1 MAWTINKQGCLIEL
15 VPDGS
20 TNFVWGTY
28 FPEQPE
34 GVRIESIQ
42 VYFSAPSDE
51 IEMRT
56 HSTTGPRMFKFTSL
70 TGDSVAKLFHG
81 GLFKPVIV
89 HSEQVYSTAGNWLII
104 IQTT

>member
-1 MAWTINKQGCLIEL
+1 MAWTVTRDGCMIEL
-15 VPDGS
+15 IPDGS

-34 GVRIESIQ
+34 GIRIESVQ
-42 VYFSAPSDE
+42 VYFSAANDE

-56 HSTTGPRMFKFTSL
+56 HRTTGARMLKYTTL
-70 TGDSVAKLFHG
+70 TGESIAKRFYG

-89 HSEQVYSTAGNWLII
+89 HSEQVYGTPANFII
-104 IQTT
+104 SIQTT